1 MNLPKDLKKYALG
14 RLFKKLVP
22 FVLLEG
28 VVAAVVIL
36 FGERLFGK
44 TGPGFRIPATV
55 ILFLVPVFI
64 TKIYTVLAD
73 STWYGTV
80 KNVSVK
86 TVMVQE
92 AFSKGEREGTYMKN
106 MIYLTLE
113 EPSGKTK
120 IRKADEEKL
129 QINRGKLGGGTNTS
143 EAVTGRFCEGV
154 TAFHLYGTD
163 RAVVIPPSDS
173 RCDRECAVC
182 LSDNPAGTQT
192 CRVCGHTI
200 VSHEMLTK

>member
-1 MNLPKDLKKYALG
+1 MLP
-14 RLFKKLVP
+14 FI
-22 FVLLEG
+22 LLEG
-28 VVAAVVIL
+28 AVAAIVIL

-44 TGPGFRIPATV
+44 TGPGFRIPATAL
-55 ILFLVPVFI
+55 LFLIPAAV
-64 TKIYTVLAD
+64 TKIYRVFAD
-73 STWYGTV
+73 RTWCGTV

-92 AFSKGEREGTYMKN
+92 GLSKGERDGTYMKN
-106 MIYLTLE
+106 IVYLTLE

-154 TAFHLYGTD
+154 TAFHLYGTA

-192 CRVCGHTI
+192 CRVCGHTL
-200 VSHEMLTK
+200 VSREMLTK